1 MRQMKRFLCVSS
13 LSPHTMISVLHLVV
27 LSSGPNRALITLS
40 RALPC
45 FCLRVEFLS
54 SVLTSAPLP
63 LFIFRTLQKV
73 SPSPGHFRGVS
84 TLAFCHAMFIW
95 QHIAHKIRSAS
106 WRRWKGKEI
115 KRKLVQLLN
124 EITGISGSCDVVTFL
139 FNLICSPSRITAPGV
154 WHDAS

>member
-73 SPSPGHFRGVS
+73 SPSPGHCASAECQRWRF
-84 TLAFCHAMFIW
+84 AMPCLSGNISHTKYGL
-95 QHIAHKIRSAS
+95 QAGGD
-106 WRRWKGKEI
+106 GKE
-115 KRKLVQLLN
+115 KKLKEKKTCATSERNNRYIWIMRCCYIFV
-124 EITGISGSCDVVTFL
+124 
-139 FNLICSPSRITAPGV
+139 
-154 WHDAS
+154 